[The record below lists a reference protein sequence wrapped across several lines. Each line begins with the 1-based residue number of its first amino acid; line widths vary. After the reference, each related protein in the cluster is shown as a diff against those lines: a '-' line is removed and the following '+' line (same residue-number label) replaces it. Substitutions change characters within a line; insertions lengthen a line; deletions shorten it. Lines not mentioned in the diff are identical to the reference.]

1 MTETNTA
8 PLMTSEHVAEL
19 LKILRDNKAPAT
31 QDFLAVLHQVGA
43 MEKQLDAAVRELAAM
58 RQELK
63 EAQAQNHPI
72 RTALQKAVIVMQA
85 QVLDLRDKLAEVK
98 QNLIDGCK
106 TAIADFKENG
116 IATLDTLARF
126 FKVRPLLESM
136 RGIVDKGIQNTDRA
150 ISRIETISA
159 EYHQAGRHLKNMGR
173 AMLGKEAVQEVK
185 SPGKLAQAALIP
197 FRNERTLFVSM
208 RNSVDKALSGISR
221 LEDRAKPSIQKTLQA
236 HTEQAARDKKESPT
250 PERPRPA
257 ER

>member
-8 PLMTSEHVAEL
+8 PLMTNEHVAEL
-19 LKILRDNKAPAT
+19 LKILRENKSPAT
-31 QDFLAVLHQVGA
+31 QDFLAVLHQVST
-43 MEKQLDAAVRELAAM
+43 MEKQLEAAVKELAAM

-63 EAQAQNHPI
+63 EAQEQNHPI
-72 RTALQKAVIVMQA
+72 RTALQKAVIIMQA

-98 QNLIDGCK
+98 QNVIDGCK
-106 TAIADFKENG
+106 NAIADFKKNG
-116 IATLDTLARF
+116 ITTLDTMARF

-136 RGIVDKGIQNTDRA
+136 RGIVDKGIQNSDRA
-150 ISRIETISA
+150 VSRIEAISA

-185 SPGKLAQAALIP
+185 SHGKLVRAALIP

-236 HTEQAARDKKESPT
+236 YTEQAARDKKESPT